1 MRQYRLFVVI
11 KSSLKETERKK
22 LFDNIKDLLGKVK
35 IGKVEEWGQKPLAY
49 PIKREVSGVFAK
61 IEFEGEQLA
70 ESLEKKLMANENVL
84 RHLLLRS
91 N

>member
-1 MRQYRLFVVI
+1 MKQYKLFVVI
-11 KSSLKETERKK
+11 KSSLKDADRKK
-22 LFDNIKDLLGKVK
+22 LLDGISDLLGKVK
-35 IGKVEEWGQKPLAY
+35 VGKVSEWGQKPLAY

-70 ESLEKKLMANENVL
+70 QGLEKKLQSNENIL
-84 RHLLLRS
+84 RHLLLR

>member
-1 MRQYRLFVVI
+1 MRQYKLFVVI
-11 KSSLKETERKK
+11 RSSLKDADRKK
-22 LFDNIKDLLGKVK
+22 LFDGIKDLLGKVK
-35 IGKVEEWGQKPLAY
+35 IGKVDEWGQKPLAY

-70 ESLEKKLMANENVL
+70 ESLEKKLLANDNIL
-84 RHLLLRS
+84 RHLLLR